1 MRRGEK
7 RNVGRGTESDRIR
20 MEEGEQTVRTAGSSE
35 YVCLTFKRTIWSSS
49 GMRGDEYNMQWSEY
63 PSMIYVKFFH
73 SDNSNNFFIVMS

>member
-35 YVCLTFKRTIWSSS
+35 YVCLTFKRTI
-49 GMRGDEYNMQWSEY
+49 
-63 PSMIYVKFFH
+63 
-73 SDNSNNFFIVMS
+73 